1 MTPCPSS
8 EQLSAFL
15 DDEVSDSRRAEMQ
28 EHLRICPMCAA
39 EIEQIKSL
47 SLVVSES
54 PAPRL
59 SQISLHRLHVR
70 VNEAM
75 DRGLLRFV
83 RVFNAVAA
91 CVLVAGSAWLMVK
104 THEVRTVESTTPAA
118 PPWVDVAE
126 VSDTPTGAYSTPA
139 AAWYLADD
147 RGDEVP

>member
-28 EHLRICPMCAA
+28 EHLRVCPMCAA
-39 EIEQIKSL
+39 ELERMKSV
-47 SLVVSES
+47 SRVVSES
-54 PAPRL
+54 PAPHL

-70 VNEAM
+70 VDEAM
-75 DRGLLRFV
+75 DQGLLRFV
-83 RVFNAVAA
+83 RVFNVVAA
-91 CVLVAGSAWLMVK
+91 CVLIAGSSWLMVK
-104 THEVRTVESTTPAA
+104 THEARTVESTTPAA

-147 RGDEVP
+147 RGDETP